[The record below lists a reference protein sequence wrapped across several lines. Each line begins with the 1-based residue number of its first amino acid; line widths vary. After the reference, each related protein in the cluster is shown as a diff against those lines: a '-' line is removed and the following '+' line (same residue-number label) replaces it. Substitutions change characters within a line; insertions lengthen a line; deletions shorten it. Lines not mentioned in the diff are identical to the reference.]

1 MSGKVIEKRDS
12 RDRVRYAQPMA
23 RKRPRKLGRPPASSS
38 VETRRRI
45 LDVARDTFADVGWE
59 VTTNKVVAEKAN
71 VTSAAI
77 YHYFDSKLEMYRAV
91 YDDAESSVS
100 TEFGAAAAMSDT
112 FVGQFEAILER
123 AYQMNSRD
131 PSLARFLASARVD
144 MKRHPELRG
153 AIRRWAGDE
162 IVSVLVK
169 TGIATG
175 EISAAR
181 KKDVSALGAGIS
193 GWTQRRGVRRSHP
206 TTCRD
211 RRRARPS
218 RRQLVSIP
226 LAERPEAS
234 IRRQEVIA

>member
-1 MSGKVIEKRDS
+1 MSEKVIEKRDS

-23 RKRPRKLGRPPASSS
+23 RTRPRKLGRPPASSS

-45 LDVARDTFADVGWE
+45 LDVARETFADVGWE

-91 YDDAESSVS
+91 YHDAESSVS

-181 KKDVSALGAGIS
+181 KKDVSALVRAFLVGLNDAVS
-193 GWTQRRGVRRSHP
+193 DDLTQQRAAIDGVRDLLKGNLFQSPSPNGRK
-206 TTCRD
+206 
-211 RRRARPS
+211 RAS
-218 RRQLVSIP
+218 
-226 LAERPEAS
+226 AAKK
-234 IRRQEVIA
+234 